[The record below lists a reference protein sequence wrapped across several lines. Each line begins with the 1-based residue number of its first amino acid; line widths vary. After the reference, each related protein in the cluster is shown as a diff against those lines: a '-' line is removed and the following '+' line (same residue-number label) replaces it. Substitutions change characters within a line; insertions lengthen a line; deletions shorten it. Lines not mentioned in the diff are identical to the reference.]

1 MFREYIARPEVSSKR
16 NQCLLYPIINPR
28 CPSGEMLK
36 MKFVRLKA
44 LVIFVIAALCIADV
58 SVFATIEHELRFDKS
73 ASHFTE
79 SCPLGNGRLGAMLFG
94 GVDEERIALNESG
107 MWSGSPQDAD
117 RSNAAAVLPEIRR
130 LLLAGKNAEAEKL
143 VDANFTCA
151 GPGSG
156 HGRGANNQYGAYQ
169 TLGNLRLN
177 FARKGDDSTVQNY
190 RRELDLREAI
200 ARVTYEK
207 AGVHYSREAFV
218 SAPDQAIVLR
228 LNASKPA
235 AISFDAKLDRPERF
249 ETVAI
254 GMDGLLMTG
263 QLNNGTDGKGVRYAA
278 RLKALNRGGRVFV
291 NGNTLSVRDAN
302 EVVLLVTAATDIKSF
317 AGRKVKDVSKAVN
330 TDLVGVA
337 SKPFAVLRRNHIADY
352 QRYFNRVSLQLGAA
366 NSQVSNKTVPE
377 RLQMFATGKP
387 DAGLA
392 QLYFDFGRY
401 LLISSS
407 RPGGLPANLQGL
419 WAEEVQTPWNAD
431 WHLNINVQ
439 MNYWPAEICNLS
451 ELHEPLFALI
461 SSLQGPGAR
470 TAKKYYE
477 ARGWVSHVITNPW
490 GFTSP
495 GEGANWGATTTGSA
509 WLCQHLWDHYL
520 FTGDKKFLAKVYPIL
535 KGSAQFY
542 ADMLIEE
549 PAHRWLVTAPSNSPE
564 NTFQLADGTRAHICL
579 GATMDMQLLRYLFNA
594 CIEAAH
600 ILRIDSDF
608 AGNLTEKRLRLAPT
622 RIGSDGRVMEW
633 LTEYKE
639 PDPQHRHI
647 SHLWGLYPGHEIT
660 PTATPDLAT
669 AARQTL
675 DVRGDGGTGW
685 CIAHKMTLWARLG
698 DGNRAHKLLAA
709 QLKPSI
715 INDRITTAGGGTYT
729 NLFDA
734 HPPFQIDG
742 NFGAAA
748 GIAEMLLQSN
758 NGEIHLLPALP
769 DVWAEGEV
777 RGLRARGGFE
787 VSLRWQNGKLKD
799 AVIRSITGKHAKIRS
814 GDKVADFKLKP
825 GERIRLD
832 DSLRRF

>member
-1 MFREYIARPEVSSKR
+1 
-16 NQCLLYPIINPR
+16 
-28 CPSGEMLK
+28 
-36 MKFVRLKA
+36 MKFVRFKIL
-44 LVIFVIAALCIADV
+44 LVFMLAILCLADA
-58 SVFATIEHELRFDKS
+58 SGFATAERRLVLD
-73 ASHFTE
+73 APATHFTA

-94 GVDEERIALNESG
+94 GVEEERIALNESG

-117 RSNAAAVLPEIRR
+117 RPNAAAALPEIRR
-130 LLLAGKNAEAEKL
+130 LLLEGKNVEAEKL

-156 HGRGANNQYGAYQ
+156 RGRGAANQYGAYQ

-177 FARKGDDSTVQNY
+177 FARKGDDSVARDY
-190 RRELDLREAI
+190 RRELDLSEAI
-200 ARVTYEK
+200 ARVTFERG
-207 AGVHYSREAFV
+207 GVRYRREAFV
-218 SAPDQAIVLR
+218 STPDEVIVLR
-228 LNASKPA
+228 LTADMA
-235 AISFDAKLDRPERF
+235 GAISFDARLDRPEAF
-249 ETVAI
+249 ETA
-254 GMDGLLMTG
+254 GRGADGLLMSG
-263 QLNNGTDGKGVRYAA
+263 QLSNGVNGKGVRYAA

-291 NGNTLSVRDAN
+291 NNNGVSVRDAD
-302 EVVLLVTAATDIKSF
+302 EVVLLITAATDIRSF
-317 AGRKVKDVSKAVN
+317 AGRKITDVVKTAN
-330 TDLVGVA
+330 QDLIRA
-337 SKPFAVLRRNHIADY
+337 AAKPFARLRRNHITDY
-352 QRYFNRVSLQLGAA
+352 QKYFQRVSLRLGPA
-366 NSQVSNKTVPE
+366 NSEASTIPAPE
-377 RLQMFATGKP
+377 RLQRLATGKP

-407 RPGGLPANLQGL
+407 RPGGFPANLQGL

-439 MNYWPAEICNLS
+439 MNYWPAEVCNLS

-461 SSLQGPGAR
+461 ASLQEPGAR
-470 TAKKYYE
+470 TAKKYYG

-495 GEGANWGATTTGSA
+495 GEAANWGATTTGSA

-520 FTGDKKFLAKVYPIL
+520 FTGDKRFLAKVYPLL

-542 ADMLIEE
+542 SDMLIEE
-549 PAHRWLVTAPSNSPE
+549 PARRWLVTAPSNSPE
-564 NTFQLADGTRAHICL
+564 NTFQLADGSRAHICL
-579 GATMDMQLLRYLFNA
+579 GATMDMQLLRYLFDA
-594 CIEAAH
+594 CVEAAR
-600 ILRIDSDF
+600 ILGIDSEF
-608 AGNLTEKRLRLAPT
+608 ASQLTAKRLRLAPT

-633 LTEYKE
+633 LEEYKE

-660 PTATPDLAT
+660 PTATPELAT
-669 AARQTL
+669 AARKTL

-698 DGNRAHKLLAA
+698 DGNRAHRLLLN
-709 QLKPSI
+709 QLKPAL
-715 INDRITTAGGGTYT
+715 INDRITTNGGGTYA

-748 GIAEMLLQSN
+748 GIAEMLLQSQ
-758 NGEIHLLPALP
+758 GHEIRLLPALP
-769 DVWAEGEV
+769 DVWPEGEV

-787 VSLRWQNGKLKD
+787 VSLRWQGGKVQE
-799 AVIRSITGKHAKIRS
+799 AVIRSTTGGRVKIGL
-814 GDKVADFKLKP
+814 GDKALNFSFRA
-825 GERIRLD
+825 GERIKLNGN
-832 DSLRRF
+832 LQRF

>member
-1 MFREYIARPEVSSKR
+1 
-16 NQCLLYPIINPR
+16 
-28 CPSGEMLK
+28 

-44 LVIFVIAALCIADV
+44 LLIFVITALYITDI
-58 SVFATIEHELRFDKS
+58 SVFATAEHRLSFDTP
-73 ASHFTE
+73 ANHFTE
-79 SCPLGNGRLGAMLFG
+79 SCPLGNGRLGAMIFG

-117 RSNAAAVLPEIRR
+117 RPNAASVLPEIRR
-130 LLLAGKNAEAEKL
+130 LLLEGKNAEAEKL

-156 HGRGANNQYGAYQ
+156 RGGGANNQYGAYQ
-169 TLGNLRLN
+169 TLGNLGLN
-177 FARKGDDSTVQNY
+177 FARKGDDSVAQNY
-190 RRELDLREAI
+190 RRELDLSEAI
-200 ARVTYEK
+200 ARLTYEK
-207 AGVHYSREAFV
+207 AGIRYSREAFV
-218 SAPDQAIVLR
+218 SAPDQAIVVR
-228 LNASKPA
+228 LSASKPA
-235 AISFDAKLDRPERF
+235 AISFDARLDRPERF
-249 ETVAI
+249 ETVPMSA
-254 GMDGLLMTG
+254 DGLLMTG

-291 NGNTLSVRDAN
+291 NGNALSIRDAD
-302 EVVLLVTAATDIKSF
+302 EVVLLITAATDIKSF
-317 AGRKVKDVSKAVN
+317 AGRKVNDVVKTVNDDLLRAV
-330 TDLVGVA
+330 A
-337 SKPFAVLRRNHIADY
+337 KPFARLRRNHIADY
-352 QRYFNRVSLQLGAA
+352 QRYFNRVSLQLSSA
-366 NSQVSNKTVPE
+366 NSEASTTTVPE
-377 RLQMFATGKP
+377 RLQVLAAGKP
-387 DAGLA
+387 DTGLA

-407 RPGGLPANLQGL
+407 RPGGFPANLQGL

-461 SSLQGPGAR
+461 GSLQEPGTR
-470 TAKKYYE
+470 TAKKYYG

-495 GEGANWGATTTGSA
+495 GEAANWGATTTGSA

-520 FTGDKKFLAKVYPIL
+520 FTGDKKFLAKIYPIL

-542 ADMLIEE
+542 SDMLIEE
-549 PAHRWLVTAPSNSPE
+549 TARRWLVTAPSNSPE
-564 NTFQLADGTRAHICL
+564 NTFQLANGTRAHICL
-579 GATMDMQLLRYLFNA
+579 GATMDMQLLRYLFDA
-594 CIEAAH
+594 CVEAAH
-600 ILRIDSDF
+600 ILRIDSEF
-608 AGNLTEKRLRLAPT
+608 AKDLMAKRVRLAPT
-622 RIGSDGRVMEW
+622 QIGSDGRVMEW
-633 LTEYKE
+633 LAQYKE

-660 PTATPDLAT
+660 PGATPDLAT
-669 AARQTL
+669 AARKTL

-698 DGNRAHKLLAA
+698 DGNRAHKLLTT

-715 INDRITTAGGGTYT
+715 INDRITTTGGGTYA

-742 NFGAAA
+742 NFGAVA
-748 GIAEMLLQSN
+748 GIAEMLMQSN
-758 NGEIHLLPALP
+758 AGEISLLPALP
-769 DVWAEGEV
+769 DAWSEGEV

-787 VSLRWQNGKLKD
+787 VSLRWQGGKLKD
-799 AVIRSITGKHAKIRS
+799 AVILSITGKSAKIRS
-814 GDKVADFKLKP
+814 GDKAMDFRFKP

-832 DSLRRF
+832 SSLRRF